1 MLYGFILTLLVL
13 DGLLL
18 AAVVLL
24 QAGQGGGM
32 ASLGGGTTDLVMGG
46 RQAVTILHTLSWW
59 TGGIFMFLA
68 LVLSLIASRGAVGA
82 SDVQQQLR
90 NRQGTVAPAPLNQA
104 PATTGTALPPTTGPA
119 ATTLLTPKAEA
130 PAPATP
136 APATK

>member
-1 MLYGFILTLLVL
+1 MLYGFILTLLVI

-18 AAVVLL
+18 AVVVLL

-68 LVLSLIASRGAVGA
+68 LVLSLIASRSAVGA
-82 SDVQQQLR
+82 TDVQQRLR
-90 NRQGTVAPAPLNQA
+90 NAPAAVAPAPLNTAQRHNMA
-104 PATTGTALPPTTGPA
+104 NCATSTQVAATATKPPATVSSTDKRIGAW
-119 ATTLLTPKAEA
+119 
-130 PAPATP
+130 
-136 APATK
+136 

>member
-1 MLYGFILTLLVL
+1 MLYGIILTLLVI

-18 AAVVLL
+18 AVVVLL

-68 LVLSLIASRGAVGA
+68 LVLSLIASRSAVGT
-82 SDVQQQLR
+82 SDVQQRLR
-90 NRQGTVAPAPLNQA
+90 TKPAAIAPAPLNAA
-104 PATTGTALPPTTGPA
+104 PATTGA
-119 ATTLLTPKAEA
+119 AA
-130 PAPATP
+130 PAPK
-136 APATK
+136 TK